1 MMSHICGMRQYIL
14 HMDSWVSTKH
24 QEDGDPGLKSFILLL
39 KQYDQS
45 GLSFVEMPASN
56 YKTKTLAKCAIFYAE
71 TLKSIGFPLCRN
83 ASFKQQNED
92 HS

>member
-1 MMSHICGMRQYIL
+1 M
-14 HMDSWVSTKH
+14 STKH

-56 YKTKTLAKCAIFYAE
+56 YKTKTLAKSAIFHAE
-71 TLKSIGFPLCRN
+71 TMKSIGFRYVEMPPSNNKTKTIATMLYFTR
-83 ASFKQQNED
+83 K
-92 HS
+92 